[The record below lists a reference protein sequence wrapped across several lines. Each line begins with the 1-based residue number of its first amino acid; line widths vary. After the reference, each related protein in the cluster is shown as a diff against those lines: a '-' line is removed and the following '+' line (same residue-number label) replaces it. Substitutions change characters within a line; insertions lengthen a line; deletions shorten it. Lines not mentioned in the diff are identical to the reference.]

1 MLKNDVK
8 RKLIQLGDSSFA
20 ITLPNHW
27 IKENRLS
34 KADEVKL
41 TICNNEIIISNKDK
55 KEIKT
60 VTLDLRG
67 KSKKFC
73 WFSISTQ
80 YMKGI
85 EELEILC
92 DKDNIEAVKQI
103 VDFLVGAV
111 IISENNYELN
121 VECISEPNENLK
133 EKVLNKLIFK
143 MRNLVE
149 EAVTELL
156 AKGSYEQFKEK
167 DHELNRLFFYCIR
180 ALRKQNKIDN
190 QDVLLIQSFENIMD
204 AFEEV
209 VKENI
214 NSEKLKDFKTLF
226 KKLTD
231 IYFNPS
237 KKGDLFGIYEF
248 ASELKN
254 KCKNKAMKSVFNSV
268 KRTIEIITP
277 ALN

>member
-1 MLKNDVK
+1 MLKNHVK

-20 ITLPNHW
+20 ITLPNRW
-27 IKENRLS
+27 IKENKLS
-34 KADEVKL
+34 KADELEL
-41 TICNNEIIISNKDK
+41 TISDNKVIISNKNK
-55 KEIKT
+55 EEIKR

-85 EELEILC
+85 EEFEILC

-103 VDFLVGAV
+103 IDFLVGAV

-149 EAVTELL
+149 EAVAELL
-156 AKGSYEQFKEK
+156 TKGSYERFKEK
-167 DHELNRLFFYCIR
+167 DHELNKLFFYCIR

-190 QDVLLIQSFENIMD
+190 QDILLIQSFENIMD
-204 AFEEV
+204 AFEQV
-209 VKENI
+209 VNKNI
-214 NSEKLKDFKTLF
+214 KSEKLKNFEDLF
-226 KKLTD
+226 KELTD

-237 KKGDLFGIYEF
+237 KKDDLFKVYEL
-248 ASELKN
+248 ASKLKN
-254 KCKNKAMKSVFNSV
+254 ECNDETMRSVFNSV